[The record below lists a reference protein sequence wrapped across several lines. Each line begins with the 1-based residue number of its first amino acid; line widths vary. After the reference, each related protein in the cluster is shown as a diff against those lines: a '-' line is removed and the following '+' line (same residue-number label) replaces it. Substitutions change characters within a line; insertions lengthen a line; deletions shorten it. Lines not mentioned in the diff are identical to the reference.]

1 MDEGITKDPGP
12 PKKPSKPA
20 AKRSAKPAPI
30 SKPPA
35 EVAAAV
41 PPVVE
46 IPPAPTAKLLYTW
59 EEAKK
64 LVGVAEFEKL
74 YGKPPGPLPF
84 IVRDAIG
91 DSLCPYEEG
100 QRDFFLDPA
109 DINPQGCKDHFDGVA
124 ARLPANFPPRVAEA
138 WLAVV
143 KKRGYVECFNAAA
156 DFMTMEIQMVEAA
169 KRKPPTTVVTK
180 PSPPVI
186 PNDLKRKNISDVVN
200 ESAPTFVAPVSKAP
214 ARTTPIKVTFTEDDS
229 DEHQPAAVAAAAEQS
244 TEHFQSI
251 SDMRRKMYR
260 RTESSL
266 LSPGFASSSAV
277 SSRNAGNMVDVDN
290 RSPIRPRYASP
301 AAQALIL

>member
-1 MDEGITKDPGP
+1 MDEGITKDSGP

-20 AKRSAKPAPI
+20 AKRSAKPAPV
-30 SKPPA
+30 SKPAAA
-35 EVAAAV
+35 EVAVAV

-46 IPPAPTAKLLYTW
+46 VLPTPTAKLHYTW

-64 LVGVAEFEKL
+64 LVGATELEKL

-84 IVRDAIG
+84 IVRDALG
-91 DSLCPYEEG
+91 DSLCPYAEG

-109 DINPQGCKDHFDGVA
+109 DVNPQGCKDHFDGVA
-124 ARLPANFPPRVAEA
+124 ARLPPTFPPRVAEA

-156 DFMTMEIQMVEAA
+156 DFMTVEIKMVEAA
-169 KRKPPTTVVTK
+169 KRKPPTTVMTK

-229 DEHQPAAVAAAAEQS
+229 DEHQPTAAAAVEQS

-277 SSRNAGNMVDVDN
+277 ASRNSGNMVDVDN
-290 RSPIRPRYASP
+290 RSPIRPRHASP